1 MKIALDFLN
10 IIINLEI
17 NNMLAKKDLLSTT
30 SNPLSKFELGLRI
43 YSSHKNIKNHFE

>member
-1 MKIALDFLN
+1 
-10 IIINLEI
+10 
-17 NNMLAKKDLLSTT
+17 MLAKKDLLSTT